1 VIITERGS
9 GDRCGEPVRRGY
21 EEILPGDVAVILAVT
36 IAVTSGPTIARMA
49 DLVRIQ
55 PGPER
60 QVFSAAEVARIL
72 GISERSVY
80 DWVAR
85 GDIRVVPN
93 RGRRVLVPKREI
105 ERLLNCEAAS

>member
-1 VIITERGS
+1 VTI
-9 GDRCGEPVRRGY
+9 
-21 EEILPGDVAVILAVT
+21 AVT
-36 IAVTSGPTIARMA
+36 IAVTSQCTIASMA

-60 QVFSAAEVARIL
+60 QVFNAAEVARIL

-93 RGRRVLVPKREI
+93 RGRRVLIPKREI
-105 ERLLNCEAAS
+105 ERLLSGEAAS